1 MTANRRYGWWSIGIR
16 VALGAFA
23 LPALFSGCTTTQAVN
38 PELPGGKC
46 AFLAPSVCSELVPG
60 TGNQPALR
68 YLASNVDW
76 KKYSK
81 VFVSPVLSYSGE
93 QRKISAQDAQF
104 LANYMHEAFE
114 QQFAAK
120 GFQVVEDPGPGVI
133 KIQAATEDPEAAVP
147 ILRTVSMVVPQ
158 ARALATL
165 KYVATDSY
173 PFVGGLQGELEAT
186 DSQTGE
192 LLAAGIDRR
201 IGGGSIV
208 TAAQWQW
215 GDAENVMDHWAE
227 LVATR
232 LANLRAG
239 KTN

>member
-1 MTANRRYGWWSIGIR
+1 MTATR
-16 VALGAFA
+16 VGVVLGALA
-23 LPALFSGCTTTQAVN
+23 LAPWFNACTTTQAAK

-46 AFLAPSVCSELVPG
+46 AYLAPSVCSELVAG
-60 TGNQPALR
+60 DDVALR
-68 YLASNVDW
+68 YRAPNVDW

-81 VFVSPVLSYSGE
+81 VFVSPVLAYGGD
-93 QRKISAQDAQF
+93 QRKIPAQDSQF

-114 QQFAAK
+114 QQFASK
-120 GFQVVEDPGPGVI
+120 GFQVVADPGPGVI
-133 KIQAATEDPEAAVP
+133 KVQAAIVDPEAAVP

-165 KYVATDSY
+165 KLLATDSY
-173 PFVGGLQGELEAT
+173 PFVGGLGGELEAT

-192 LLAAGIDRR
+192 LLAAGVDRR
-201 IGGGSIV
+201 IGGGNIT
-208 TAAQWQW
+208 TAAQWKW

-232 LANLRAG
+232 LRNLHDG
-239 KTN
+239 TTPN

>member
-1 MTANRRYGWWSIGIR
+1 VYSKL
-16 VALGAFA
+16 VA
-23 LPALFSGCTTTQAVN
+23 
-38 PELPGGKC
+38 
-46 AFLAPSVCSELVPG
+46 G

-68 YLASNVDW
+68 YLAPNVDW

-81 VFVSPVLSYSGE
+81 LFVSPVLSYSGE
-93 QRKISAQDAQF
+93 QRKIPAQDAQF

-120 GFQVVEDPGPGVI
+120 DFQVVEDPGPGVI
-133 KIQAATEDPEAAVP
+133 KVQAATEDPEAAVP

-201 IGGGSIV
+201 IGGGSLV
-208 TAAQWQW
+208 TAAQ
-215 GDAENVMDHWAE
+215 
-227 LVATR
+227 
-232 LANLRAG
+232 
-239 KTN
+239 